1 MIRSREGKQLILD
14 QFRLDGKVALVTGG
28 NRGLGSGMAT
38 ALAEAGADIVS
49 VQHGKNTAE
58 LEACISR
65 AGRDLLTVSL
75 DIAEETAAEQA
86 REAALEHFGHVDIL
100 VNNAGVQRR
109 APAVDFAIEDW
120 DTVLNVNLRA
130 VFLFCQVFGRQM
142 VRQGRGKII
151 NIASLQSVQGG
162 ITIPAYTASKHAI
175 AGLTKSLCNEWASQ
189 GVNVNAIAPGY
200 MDTDLNVALRANPE
214 RERQISERI
223 PAGRWGTPEDM
234 AGAVVFLASAASD
247 YLHGHMLVVDGGWLA
262 R

>member
-1 MIRSREGKQLILD
+1 MIIDR
-14 QFRLDGKVALVTGG
+14 FRLDGKVALVTGG
-28 NRGLGSGMAT
+28 SRGLGFGMAV
-38 ALAEAGADIVS
+38 ALAEAGADLIS
-49 VQHGKNTAE
+49 IQHTSHTEALAE
-58 LEACISR
+58 RITST
-65 AGRDLLTVSL
+65 GRRFLPLTL
-75 DIAEETAAEQA
+75 DIGTETAAK
-86 REAALEHFGHVDIL
+86 EALDVALASFGHVDIL

-109 APAVDFAIEDW
+109 APAVDFPIEDW
-120 DTVLNVNLRA
+120 DTVINVNLRA

-142 VRQGRGKII
+142 VQQGYGKII

-162 ITIPAYTASKHAI
+162 ITIPAYTASKHAV
-175 AGLTKSLCNEWASQ
+175 AGLTKSLCNEWASK

-200 MDTDLNVALRANPE
+200 MDTDLNVALRANPA

-234 AGAVVFLASAASD
+234 AGAVVFLASPASD

>member
-1 MIRSREGKQLILD
+1 LILD
-14 QFRLDGKVALVTGG
+14 QFRLDGKVAVVTGG
-28 NRGLGSGMAT
+28 SRGLGFGMAV
-38 ALAEAGADIVS
+38 ALAEAGAHIVS
-49 VQHGKNTAE
+49 IQRASDTEALAE
-58 LEACISR
+58 R
-65 AGRDLLTVSL
+65 VTGAGRRFLPLTL
-75 DIAEETAAEQA
+75 DIGAETAAQEA
-86 REAALEHFGHVDIL
+86 LDAALSSFGRVDIL

-109 APAVDFAIEDW
+109 APAVDFPIEDW
-120 DTVLNVNLRA
+120 DTVINVNLRA

-142 VRQGRGKII
+142 LQQGRGKII

-200 MDTDLNVALRANPE
+200 MNTDLNVALRANPV

-234 AGAVVFLASAASD
+234 AGAVVFLASPASD
-247 YLHGHMLVVDGGWLA
+247 YVHGHMLVVDGGWLA